1 MESRIHMIQ
10 LSQPDGQETFP
21 KQSVVLARFSALL
34 RWSLQNWEIYLIIFL
49 ALFLRLINIDTAI
62 FNDDEVKIFS
72 LSHDALVSG
81 WIPLTS
87 TPASLGGL
95 NPPLVVY
102 FFLVPAALSSNPLG
116 GQVLVVL
123 FNAAAILLTYFFVR
137 RYYGRLAGTIAA
149 LLYATS
155 AGAWTYSRNIWPQNF
170 LPFFVMLF
178 IFFLFRGVVDRRKGW
193 LIWAMLLLGVLYQ
206 FHESSVYLVIPL
218 AAAVLFAYRTIRWRD
233 IALGIVALLVLFA
246 PYLLWEYHVH
256 FADLI
261 LLFKA
266 TGQQAHIDS
275 EALRFYLFYIH
286 PALVDPYVDPAA
298 RVRDTHLLLPNSPL
312 AAQVHLLLSPVY
324 LLSILLLV
332 GGILFALAQIFA
344 LHAQAATKKKI
355 VARWWN
361 ELWSS
366 PDRQGLV
373 LLLLW
378 QVAPLLLLTRHSIVL
393 FVHYFIFF
401 LPGQF
406 ILMALCFT
414 RIIALVKQLR
424 PAWERLASLAVPAL
438 AALVILAQLGGLGS
452 AIVDI
457 DAGHFQNPTF
467 SDLSDQENALQVAQ
481 QVARQRHI
489 DRIYLTASP
498 IYVKVNSMDYLAQQ
512 RQMPLAF
519 FTSESCFILSSPSAG
534 PVIFITNGDDAV
546 ADFIFASYANATLVA
561 TSPHLGSPPYRIFV
575 VTAKPAPAPVPH
587 AFTGT
592 MQLLSPTAQLLQDR
606 WLVTRWSVQDAHP
619 RAFRTT
625 YNFRV
630 QVRSVAG
637 PSLSDTQNCTPTL
650 TWAGDQVFAFH
661 YVSPG
666 TPFPSQL
673 ALQVSTS
680 VAHPQVLR
688 HGPFIGFTF
697 RTENTAWQSVL
708 TDDQK
713 TSFTVPVVVNNT

>member
-1 MESRIHMIQ
+1 M
-10 LSQPDGQETFP
+10 
-21 KQSVVLARFSALL
+21 
-34 RWSLQNWEIYLIIFL
+34 
-49 ALFLRLINIDTAI
+49 
-62 FNDDEVKIFS
+62 
-72 LSHDALVSG
+72 
-81 WIPLTS
+81 
-87 TPASLGGL
+87 
-95 NPPLVVY
+95 
-102 FFLVPAALSSNPLG
+102 
-116 GQVLVVL
+116 
-123 FNAAAILLTYFFVR
+123 
-137 RYYGRLAGTIAA
+137 
-149 LLYATS
+149 
-155 AGAWTYSRNIWPQNF
+155 
-170 LPFFVMLF
+170 
-178 IFFLFRGVVDRRKGW
+178 
-193 LIWAMLLLGVLYQ
+193 
-206 FHESSVYLVIPL
+206 
-218 AAAVLFAYRTIRWRD
+218 
-233 IALGIVALLVLFA
+233 
-246 PYLLWEYHVH
+246 
-256 FADLI
+256 
-261 LLFKA
+261 
-266 TGQQAHIDS
+266 
-275 EALRFYLFYIH
+275 
-286 PALVDPYVDPAA
+286 
-298 RVRDTHLLLPNSPL
+298 
-312 AAQVHLLLSPVY
+312 Y

-344 LHAQAATKKKI
+344 PPAQATTQKNI

-361 ELWSS
+361 ELWNS

-406 ILMALCFT
+406 ILMAFCFT
-414 RIIALVKQLR
+414 RIIALVRQLR
-424 PAWERLASLAVPAL
+424 PAWEKLACLAVPAL
-438 AALVILAQLGGLGS
+438 AALVILAQLVGLGN

-467 SDLSDQENALQVAQ
+467 SDLSDQEHALQVAQ
-481 QVARQRHI
+481 QVAQQRHI
-489 DRIYLTASP
+489 GRIYLTASP
-498 IYVKVNSMDYLAQQ
+498 IYVKVNAMDYLAQQ

-519 FTSESCFILSSPSAG
+519 FTSESCFILPSPSAG

-546 ADFIFASYANATLVA
+546 ADFIFAYYANATLVA

-587 AFTGT
+587 AFTRT

-619 RAFRTT
+619 PAFRTT

-630 QVRSVAG
+630 QVRSVVG
-637 PSLSDTQNCTPTL
+637 PALSDTQNCTPTL

-697 RTENTAWQSVL
+697 RTENTTWQSVL